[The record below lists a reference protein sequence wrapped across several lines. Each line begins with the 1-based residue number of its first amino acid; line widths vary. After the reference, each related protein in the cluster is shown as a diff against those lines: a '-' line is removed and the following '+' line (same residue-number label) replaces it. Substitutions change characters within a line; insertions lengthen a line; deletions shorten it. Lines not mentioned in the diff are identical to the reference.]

1 MTDSNELQEIR
12 AENGMISASEVGTM
26 VQQIVQPMIQPILES
41 MATFMQHS
49 TEALE
54 RIAVQNAMQTERLE
68 ALEKQIRMSVTMT
81 NEQAKY
87 LREAMK
93 ARAMEL
99 LAKWEN
105 DEEGFYPQRDRKAVT
120 KLTGLIRKALLMRYG
135 IRTITEAPRH
145 EYEVALTFIS
155 LWDERLTVRDLAR
168 EVRHGAE

>member
-1 MTDSNELQEIR
+1 MNESQNH
-12 AENGMISASEVGTM
+12 AESGMIPASEVGTM
-26 VQQIVQPMIQPILES
+26 VQQMLHPVLES
-41 MATFMQHS
+41 LATFMQHS

-54 RIAVQNAMQTERLE
+54 RIAVQNAMQTDRLE
-68 ALEKQIRMSVTMT
+68 ALEKQVRMSITMT

-93 ARAMEL
+93 ARAVEL

-105 DEEGFYPQRDRKAVT
+105 DEEGFYPQRNRKAVT
-120 KLTGLIRKALLMRYG
+120 KLTGMIRKALLMRYG

-145 EYEVALTFIS
+145 EYDVALTFIS

-168 EVRHGAE
+168 EVRHGTE